1 MKHKNVSIPEW
12 LHAELTEL
20 KSSVELVGGQPM
32 SLSRLLEVLVTHFLG
47 TPPTPAWIKSV
58 KFLSRGPGRPRKPK
72 LASGPQVAVRKD
84 QHDTSESSDGSTG

>member
-12 LHAELTEL
+12 LHAELTAM
-20 KSSVELVGGQPM
+20 KDGVELASGQPM

-47 TPPTPAWIKSV
+47 APPSPEWLKSV

-72 LASGPQVAVRKD
+72 LASSPTRTVRED
-84 QHDTSESSDGSTG
+84 QHDTSEGGSRTG